1 MKSMGV
7 IVLFPLLSVIILS
20 LYSAGGASR
29 EAAFVLLALSVL
41 AALAGIILKRHS
53 NVDS

>member
-20 LYSAGGASR
+20 LYAMGAASR
-29 EAAFVLLALSVL
+29 LAALVLLALSVL
-41 AALAGIILKRHS
+41 GALAGVILKRHS

>member
-20 LYSAGGASR
+20 LYGAGGASR
-29 EAAFVLLALSVL
+29 VVAVVLLAVSVVGI
-41 AALAGIILKRHS
+41 AGLLLKRRPG
-53 NVDS
+53 

>member
-20 LYSAGGASR
+20 LYAMGGASR
-29 EAAFVLLALSVL
+29 V
-41 AALAGIILKRHS
+41 AALVLVAASVVGFVGLLLRRRPS
-53 NVDS
+53 